1 MQKSAF
7 IQKLYFCFPVCLSKV
22 KLTMTGDLIF
32 LVYFYACWSLFFPL
46 LQFHLKNFDMVFVFK
61 DYKRK
66 VEHVNAIPMTSLD
79 SVKDWLKYVTVV
91 FFN

>member
-1 MQKSAF
+1 
-7 IQKLYFCFPVCLSKV
+7 
-22 KLTMTGDLIF
+22 
-32 LVYFYACWSLFFPL
+32 
-46 LQFHLKNFDMVFVFK
+46 MVFVFK